1 MEDVILND
9 TAKSPNL
16 DDYMLQKKL
25 EIMIDIN
32 NKKISAELNGMR
44 SVISKFNEELAE
56 IKKSLNGNAQRLKEP
71 AVSLNTSANDSRQSD
86 FRRTGNSEQQ
96 MAKPRTGDYEPKD
109 VSIDKFFYFGNK
121 TK

>member
-9 TAKSPNL
+9 AAKSPNL

-32 NKKISAELNGMR
+32 NKKISAELNSMR
-44 SVISKFNEELAE
+44 SVINKFNEELAE
-56 IKKSLNGNAQRLKEP
+56 IKKNLNGNAQRLN
-71 AVSLNTSANDSRQSD
+71 AVSLNTNANDSHQTD
-86 FRRTGNSEQQ
+86 FRRTGSSEQ

-109 VSIDKFFYFGNK
+109 VAIDKFFYFGNK